1 MQPNYEVCCSL
12 PVSMQGVS
20 QSTAVSLLQSW
31 RCIHPLEAMGE
42 QGKLAGFSGLSCLF
56 RAAIQ
61 RDKPKKPDEPNKP
74 DEPDRYAPRMVP
86 RGRFAV
92 RNSECP
98 RFLPRDNV
106 YIHIRDA
113 ALYDSA
119 SRGVERFS
127 LSRR

>member
-1 MQPNYEVCCSL
+1 
-12 PVSMQGVS
+12 
-20 QSTAVSLLQSW
+20 
-31 RCIHPLEAMGE
+31 MGGAG
-42 QGKLAGFSGLSCLF
+42 GKLAGFSGLSCLF

-98 RFLPRDNV
+98 RLFLAITRTSTPGM
-106 YIHIRDA
+106 
-113 ALYDSA
+113 LPCMTPT
-119 SRGVERFS
+119 SRGIERFS